1 MPPCAVTD
9 PTPGQH
15 PDDRA
20 SVEDSAGASAKHRAD
35 RSDRGAEGDDHLAAA
50 EHHHLVGD
58 SAAEWDQRYA
68 GIEQVWSGRP
78 NAALVSEVT
87 GLEPGRA
94 LDVGCGEGADAVWLA
109 LHGWQVTALDVSR
122 LCGPFRHLC
131 PALRGLRGRGRRD
144 PGLRS
149 AGRRRGTSHPGR
161 GAAGAAAQ
169 LSASPLSHHF
179 RYRPCP
185 GCRVLDRRPA
195 GRQRPGRRTT
205 TRRRPRR
212 SPTPGCRCDD
222 VAGWPADRSPAPG
235 R

>member
-94 LDVGCGEGADAVWLA
+94 LDVGM
-109 LHGWQVTALDVSR
+109 R
-122 LCGPFRHLC
+122 R
-131 PALRGLRGRGRRD
+131 RRGRG
-144 PGLRS
+144 L
-149 AGRRRGTSHPGR
+149 
-161 GAAGAAAQ
+161 AGAARLAGDRAVRVPTMWPLPPSLPCSARTARSRSTRSGLAQ
-169 LSASPLSHHF
+169 
-179 RYRPCP
+179 C
-185 GCRVLDRRPA
+185 RPA
-195 GRQRPGRRTT
+195 PWHITPRTWCCGRGGTVVRFAVEPPLQVPPV
-205 TRRRPRR
+205 PRLSGSR
-212 SPTPGCRCDD
+212 
-222 VAGWPADRSPAPG
+222 PAPG
-235 R
+235 GPAKAWATDNHSSASAPVADTRVSLR